1 MHANIFVISVLWM
14 NPVRAC
20 WHRLYLTLKVHNII
34 FNINIRVYKKKTLK
48 MTLDIDLPDFALWL
62 MNLADFLYAHVKGII
77 ISDQLR
83 PRAKKIKRLWYF

>member
-1 MHANIFVISVLWM
+1 
-14 NPVRAC
+14 
-20 WHRLYLTLKVHNII
+20 
-34 FNINIRVYKKKTLK
+34 

-83 PRAKKIKRLWYF
+83 PRAK